1 MSMAYI
7 KKTIKLSQEAIPD
20 LELWVVK
27 AKMKIKE
34 RIASVIGGG
43 NQKGE

>member
-7 KKTIKLSQEAIPD
+7 KEVIKLSQEAIPD
-20 LELWVVK
+20 LGLWVVK
-27 AKMKIKE
+27 GKIKMKE